1 MTAMSNVAAPPTAP
15 CYRIT
20 GDELPALLD
29 SFLTVEDFLHDY
41 WGQRS
46 IYIPGCAA
54 KLKTLLQKSTFDIQ
68 DFRDGLLVPAGNG
81 ETVSAHGSESASDV
95 QSVYYEQRNLAA
107 LPDLQ
112 AADRTIE
119 DKGTLLT
126 EGTGNSTLARFGA
139 ALKAQL
145 RFAGELM
152 VTQSYSGKDSGVP
165 MHMDRS
171 CVIVL
176 QCEGSKRWLY
186 SERPHLPWPAGTVA
200 FAADGQPHYT
210 DHDPSPWAEAAC
222 AAPGE
227 VELREIV
234 LSPGDVLI
242 LPAGALHSTSATSE
256 YSISI
261 SFLFTPATFPD
272 LLLAALRERLLA
284 SPAQR
289 FVPALTGSGYWSG
302 CVDEARE
309 ALSSSSVLEP
319 ELRHAR
325 AMAIAQPGE
334 RTLEAM
340 SLDDCREVPPLQP
353 RDKLTLSRSAPVLAA
368 RNSEGGYTLY
378 RASQNVPMP
387 RTWNSTLERAFQLRV
402 FCALDLDPDALTTE
416 DLLEGLQ
423 ALRGA
428 GFVELAGETE
438 SGPAIVRIG

>member
-1 MTAMSNVAAPPTAP
+1 MPNVAAPPAVSG
-15 CYRIT
+15 YRIT
-20 GDELPALLD
+20 GNELPTLLGATL
-29 SFLTVEDFLHDY
+29 SVEAFLNDY

-46 IYIPGCAA
+46 IYIPGSSA
-54 KLKTLLQKSTFDIQ
+54 KLQALLQRSTFDIR
-68 DFRDGLLVPAGNG
+68 DFRDGLRVRNG
-81 ETVSAHGSESASDV
+81 HGQTVSAHGSESASDV

-107 LPDLQ
+107 LPDLK

-126 EGTGNSTLARFGA
+126 EGTGSSTLARFGA

-152 VTQSYSGKDSGVP
+152 VTQSYSGKASGVP

-171 CVIVL
+171 CVIVV

-186 SERPHLPWPAGTVA
+186 GERPHLSWPAGTVA
-200 FAADGQPHYT
+200 FAADGAPHYT
-210 DHDPSPWAEAAC
+210 DHDPSPWAEASS

-234 LSPGDVLI
+234 LSPGDALV

-261 SFLFTPATFPD
+261 SFLFTPSAFPD
-272 LLLAALRERLLA
+272 LLLGALRERLLA
-284 SPAQR
+284 SPNQR
-289 FVPALTGSGYWSG
+289 FVPASSGSGYWRQ
-302 CVDEARE
+302 CVNEARV
-309 ALSSSSVLEP
+309 ALSNLSLLEA
-319 ELRHAR
+319 ELTHAR

-340 SLDDCREVPPLQP
+340 DLNVSAEGPPLLP
-353 RDKLTLSRSAPVLAA
+353 EDKMTFSRSSPVLAA
-368 RNSEGGYTLY
+368 RNAEGGYTLY

-387 RTWNSTLERAFQLRV
+387 TTWNSTLERAFQLRV
-402 FCALDLDPDALTTE
+402 FRALDLDPETPAIE

-423 ALRGA
+423 ALADA
-428 GFVELAGETE
+428 GFVERAVEAEL
-438 SGPAIVRIG
+438 GPTVVRID